1 MALFLFSQF
10 TPLYEHNQNCA
21 PLRPFPI
28 FLAIWSDDSDRF
40 RLNFRDPLDQTPLKF
55 SFGLKNKP
63 NKVEILDQLREKS
76 CDGLTRSSIAPQKRG
91 NRQTKKEFFK
101 GKV

>member
-40 RLNFRDPLDQTPLKF
+40 RFNFRRKLDQTALK
-55 SFGLKNKP
+55 SRFGLKNKP
-63 NKVEILDQLREKS
+63 NKVGILDQTGKKS
-76 CDGLTRSSIAPQKRG
+76 KM
-91 NRQTKKEFFK
+91 
-101 GKV
+101 V

>member
-40 RLNFRDPLDQTPLKF
+40 RLNFSAVLDQMPCESSFSLKY
-55 SFGLKNKP
+55 
-63 NKVEILDQLREKS
+63 
-76 CDGLTRSSIAPQKRG
+76 
-91 NRQTKKEFFK
+91 
-101 GKV
+101 